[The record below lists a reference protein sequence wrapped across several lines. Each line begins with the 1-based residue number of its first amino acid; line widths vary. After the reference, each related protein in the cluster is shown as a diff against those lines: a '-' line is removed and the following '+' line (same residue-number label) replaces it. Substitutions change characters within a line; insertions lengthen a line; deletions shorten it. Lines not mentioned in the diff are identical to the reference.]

1 MDNRKYKGAGIGVE
15 RMNAI
20 LSLIKDKPMHIS
32 EIEKRLSLCRRAC
45 GDYIAHLLEMG
56 KIFLADA
63 GRDKRFKFY
72 GAVSGATLIPA
83 PKADLS
89 QSRKEEKHK
98 TGQKPKKSPSVA
110 VPCVRSAPAQDVGI
124 KRDPLVAALFGE
136 CAQKP
141 ATDVQ

>member
-20 LSLIKDKPMHIS
+20 LSLLRAKPMNIS
-32 EIEKRLSLCRRAC
+32 EIEKKLCLCRRAC

-72 GAVSGATLIPA
+72 GAVSGATLLPV
-83 PKADLS
+83 PKS
-89 QSRKEEKHK
+89 IYTQSRKEEKLK
-98 TGQKPKKSPSVA
+98 TGPKPKKSPNVA
-110 VPCVRSAPAQDVGI
+110 TPCVRYAPAQQIGV
-124 KRDPLVAALFGE
+124 KRDPLVAALFG
-136 CAQKP
+136 
-141 ATDVQ
+141 DVS